1 MDIGTLTVLI
11 VAAMATLLMLGVPL
25 AFVSGSIAVVLAV
38 SQFGLNAL
46 FVVGSRTVDFIDSF
60 ALIAVP
66 MFVIMAS
73 FMEKSGVARDL
84 YRAFHVWA
92 GALRG
97 GIGVVTIFVAVIL
110 GATTGIIGGEIVL
123 LGLIALPQ
131 MLRLQYDKKLAIG
144 IITAGGSLGTMIP
157 PSIILI
163 FYGLTAEVSISH
175 LFLATLLPGL
185 MLASFYVTYVL
196 IRCGLNPAMGPALG
210 PEERDMPLG
219 EKLALFK
226 GVALP
231 VAVAGGVLVSIY
243 AGLASIT
250 ESAALGA
257 FGAGVAAWVRGT
269 LSLAMLRE
277 VLEQAMRTCGM
288 VFWLVFGTNALI
300 GVYNL
305 MGGIDFASTLLAGV
319 SDNRSVILAVMVGV
333 FVILGFFIDW
343 IGILFLTM
351 PIFLPVLT
359 ELGYDPI
366 WFGIVFNLSMQIAYL
381 TPPFG
386 PACFYLKGAA
396 PPGVTLQD
404 IFAAQWPFIG
414 LQILALIIVILWP
427 DLSLWLPRLVYG

>member
-1 MDIGTLTVLI
+1 MDIGTITVLI
-11 VAAMATLLMLGVPL
+11 VFAMAGLLMLGVPL
-25 AFVSGSIAVVLAV
+25 AFVSGAIAVVLAV

-46 FVVGSRTVDFIDSF
+46 FIVGSRTADFLDSF

-84 YRAFHVWA
+84 YRAFHVWT
-92 GALRG
+92 GRLRG
-97 GIGVVTIFVAVIL
+97 GTGVVTIFVAVIL

-131 MLRLQYDKKLAIG
+131 MLKLGYDRKLAIG

-175 LFLATLLPGL
+175 LFLATLVPGL
-185 MLASFYVTYVL
+185 MLAGFYTAYVL
-196 IRCGLNPAMGPALG
+196 IRCRIQPSLGPALG
-210 PEERDMPLG
+210 PEEATMPLG

-231 VAVAGGVLVSIY
+231 MAVAAGVLISIY
-243 AGLASIT
+243 AGFASIT

-257 FGAGVAAWVRGT
+257 FGAGLATWARGVFT
-269 LSLAMLRE
+269 LQLLRE
-277 VLEQAMRTCGM
+277 VLVQALRTCGM

-305 MGGIDFASTLLAGV
+305 MGGIAFAGEVLSGA
-319 SDNRSVILAVMVGV
+319 SDNPAVILAIMVGV
-333 FVILGFFIDW
+333 FILLGFFIDW

-351 PIFLPVLT
+351 PIFLPVLSA
-359 ELGYDPI
+359 LGYDPI

-396 PPGVTLQD
+396 PEGVTLQD

-414 LQILALIIVILWP
+414 LQIVALIIVILWP
-427 DLSLWLPRLVYG
+427 GLSLWLPRLVYG

>member
-1 MDIGTLTVLI
+1 MDIATATFLI
-11 VAAMATLLMLGVPL
+11 IGAMGGLLLLGVPL
-25 AFVSGSIAVVLAV
+25 AFVSGAIAVVLAV
-38 SQFGLNAL
+38 TQFGWNAL
-46 FVVGSRTVDFIDSF
+46 FIVGSRTVDFLDSF

-66 MFVIMAS
+66 MFVLMAAI
-73 FMEKSGVARDL
+73 MEKSGVARDL

-92 GALRG
+92 GSVRG
-97 GIGVVTIFVAVIL
+97 GIGVVTTFVAVLL

-131 MLRLQYDKKLAIG
+131 MLNLGYDRKLAIG
-144 IITAGGSLGTMIP
+144 TITAGGSLGTMIP

-175 LFLATLLPGL
+175 LFLATLMPGL
-185 MLASFYVTYVL
+185 MMASFYVAYIL
-196 IRCGLNPAMGPALG
+196 ARCGLNPALG
-210 PEERDMPLG
+210 PPLPAEEREMPLA
-219 EKLALFK
+219 EKLALFR

-231 VAVAGGVLVSIY
+231 MLVAGGVLVSIY
-243 AGLASIT
+243 AGFASIT

-257 FGAGVAAWVRGT
+257 FGAAVAAWVRGT
-269 LSLAMLRE
+269 FSLTMLRE
-277 VLEQAMRTCGM
+277 VLEQALRTCGM

-305 MGGIDFASTLLAGV
+305 MGGISFASEVLAGV
-319 SDNRSVILAVMVGV
+319 SQDPTVILAVMIGV
-333 FVILGFFIDW
+333 FVLLGFFIDW

-359 ELGYDPI
+359 QLGYDPI

-386 PACFYLKGAA
+386 PACFYLKGAV
-396 PPGVTLQD
+396 GESLSLQE

-414 LQILALIIVILWP
+414 LQILALLIVVAWP
-427 DLSLWLPRLVYG
+427 ELSLWLPRLVYG

>member
-1 MDIGTLTVLI
+1 MDIATISVLI
-11 VAAMATLLMLGVPL
+11 VAAMSVLLILGVPV
-25 AFVSGSIAVVLAV
+25 AFVSGVIAVVLAYANFGVAGFFLISTRTAEFV
-38 SQFGLNAL
+38 S
-46 FVVGSRTVDFIDSF
+46 SF
-60 ALIAVP
+60 SLIAVP
-66 MFVIMAS
+66 MFVLMAS
-73 FMEKSGVARDL
+73 IMEKSGVARDL

-92 GALRG
+92 GSVRG
-97 GIGVVTIFVAVIL
+97 GIGVVTTGVAVLL

-131 MLRLQYDKKLAIG
+131 MLKLNYDRKLAIG
-144 IITAGGSLGTMIP
+144 TITAGGSLGTMIP

-175 LFLATLLPGL
+175 LFLATLVPGL
-185 MLASFYVTYVL
+185 MLATFYVAYIL
-196 IRCGLNPAMGPALG
+196 IRCGLNPDLG
-210 PEERDMPLG
+210 PPLPPEDRDMPLG
-219 EKLALFK
+219 EKLAVFK

-231 VAVAGGVLVSIY
+231 MAVAGGVLVSIY
-243 AGLASIT
+243 AGFASIT

-257 FGAGVAAWVRGT
+257 FGAAVAAWVRNAF
-269 LSLAMLRE
+269 SFAMLKD
-277 VLEQAMRTCGM
+277 VLIQALRTCGM

-305 MGGIDFASTLLAGV
+305 MGGITFASNMLAGI
-319 SDNRSVILAVMVGV
+319 SPEPAIILTVMIGV
-333 FVILGFFIDW
+333 FILLGFFIDW

-359 ELGYDPI
+359 QLGYDPI

-396 PPGVTLQD
+396 GDSLELTE

-414 LQILALIIVILWP
+414 LQILALFFVVMWP

>member
-1 MDIGTLTVLI
+1 MDIATASLLI
-11 VAAMATLLMLGVPL
+11 VVSMTVLLMLGIPV
-25 AFVSGSIAVVLAV
+25 AFVSGIVAVVLAFANFGV
-38 SQFGLNAL
+38 SGFFLISTRTAE
-46 FVVGSRTVDFIDSF
+46 FVGSFS
-60 ALIAVP
+60 LIAVP
-66 MFVIMAS
+66 MFVLMAS
-73 FMEKSGVARDL
+73 IMEKSGVARDL

-92 GALRG
+92 GSVRG
-97 GIGVVTIFVAVIL
+97 GIGVVTTAVAVLL

-131 MLRLQYDKKLAIG
+131 MLQLGYDRKLAIG
-144 IITAGGSLGTMIP
+144 TITAGGSLGTMIP

-175 LFLATLLPGL
+175 LFLATLVPGL
-185 MLASFYVTYVL
+185 MLASFYVAYILV
-196 IRCGLNPAMGPALG
+196 RCGLNPSLG
-210 PEERDMPLG
+210 PPLPPDERDMPLS

-231 VAVAGGVLVSIY
+231 MAVAGGVLVSIY
-243 AGLASIT
+243 AGFASIT

-257 FGAGVAAWVRGT
+257 FGAAVAAWVRNEF
-269 LSLAMLRE
+269 SLAMLRE
-277 VLEQAMRTCGM
+277 VLEQALRTCGM

-305 MGGIDFASTLLAGV
+305 MGGISFASNMLAGV
-319 SDNRSVILAVMVGV
+319 SQEPAIILAVMIGV
-333 FVILGFFIDW
+333 FILLGFFIDW

-359 ELGYDPI
+359 QLGYDPI

-396 PPGVTLQD
+396 GDTIELTE
-404 IFAAQWPFIG
+404 IFTAQWPFIG
-414 LQILALIIVILWP
+414 LQILALVIVVMWP

>member
-1 MDIGTLTVLI
+1 MDIGTVTVLI
-11 VAAMATLLMLGVPL
+11 VAAMAGLLMLGVPL

-38 SQFGLNAL
+38 TQFGWNAL
-46 FVVGSRTVDFIDSF
+46 FIVGSRTVDFLDSF

-66 MFVIMAS
+66 MFVIMAAI
-73 FMEKSGVARDL
+73 MEKSGVADDL

-92 GALRG
+92 GGIRG
-97 GIGVVTIFVAVIL
+97 GIGVATTFVAVVL

-131 MLRLQYDKKLAIG
+131 MLKLGYNKSLAIG
-144 IITAGGSLGTMIP
+144 TITAGGSLGTMIP

-185 MLASFYVTYVL
+185 LLALFYIGYIL
-196 IRCGLNPAMGPALG
+196 IRCGLDPAMGP
-210 PEERDMPLG
+210 PLG
-219 EKLALFK
+219 EQERNLPLREKLILFRRI
-226 GVALP
+226 ALP
-231 VAVAGGVLVSIY
+231 MAVAAGVLISIY
-243 AGLASIT
+243 AGFASIT
-250 ESAALGA
+250 ESAAMGA
-257 FGAGVAAWVRGT
+257 FGAALAAWIRGRF
-269 LSLAMLRE
+269 SYAMIRACL
-277 VLEQAMRTCGM
+277 LQALRTCGM

-305 MGGIDFASTLLAGV
+305 MGGIEFAGTMLSGV
-319 SDNRSVILAVMVGV
+319 SSEPAVVLAVMIAV
-333 FVILGFFIDW
+333 FIVLGFFIDW

-359 ELGYDPI
+359 ALGYDPI

-396 PPGVTLQD
+396 PEGVTLQD

-414 LQILALIIVILWP
+414 LQVVALLIVVLWP

>member
-1 MDIGTLTVLI
+1 MDIGTITFLI
-11 VAAMATLLMLGVPL
+11 IGAMALLLMMGVPL

-38 SQFGLNAL
+38 THFGVNAL
-46 FVVGSRTVDFIDSF
+46 FIVGSRTVDFLDSF
-60 ALIAVP
+60 PLIAVP
-66 MFVIMAS
+66 MFVLMAS
-73 FMEKSGVARDL
+73 IMEKSGVARDL

-92 GALRG
+92 GSVRG
-97 GIGVVTIFVAVIL
+97 GIGVVTTGVAVLL

-131 MLRLQYDKKLAIG
+131 MLKLGYDRKLAIG
-144 IITAGGSLGTMIP
+144 TITAGGSLGTMIP

-175 LFLATLLPGL
+175 LFLASLVPGL
-185 MLASFYVTYVL
+185 MLAMFYVGYILV
-196 IRCGLNPAMGPALG
+196 RCGLNPELG
-210 PEERDMPLG
+210 PPLPAEERDMPLS
-219 EKLALFK
+219 EKLALFRS
-226 GVALP
+226 VLLP
-231 VAVAGGVLVSIY
+231 MAVAGGVLVSIY
-243 AGLASIT
+243 AGFASIT

-257 FGAGVAAWVRGT
+257 FGAAVAAWVRNAFSIT
-269 LSLAMLRE
+269 MLRD
-277 VLEQAMRTCGM
+277 VLVQALRTCGM

-305 MGGIDFASTLLAGV
+305 MGGISFASNMLAGV
-319 SDNRSVILAVMVGV
+319 SQEPAIILAVMIGV
-333 FVILGFFIDW
+333 FILLGFFIDW

-359 ELGYDPI
+359 QLGYDPI

-386 PACFYLKGAA
+386 PACFYLKGAV
-396 PPGVTLQD
+396 GDTLQLTE

-414 LQILALIIVILWP
+414 LQVLSLIIVVTWP
-427 DLSLWLPRLVYG
+427 ELSLWLPRLVYG